1 MGGAS
6 ADLTRGWSSTIVITA
21 FLCGANMMMTGIMG
35 LYVGRIY
42 AEVKGRPLYVIDRA
56 VGFEADA
63 EDVHKPLGRASPGGR
78 RWPSQRTADERENR
92 GRTCQ

>member
-1 MGGAS
+1 V
-6 ADLTRGWSSTIVITA
+6 RGWSSSLVVTA
-21 FLCGANMMMTGIMG
+21 FVGGANMMMTGIMG

-63 EDVHKPLGRASPGGR
+63 EDVRKPLGGARDSRASAPSAGR
-78 RWPSQRTADERENR
+78 RRPAQSAADE
-92 GRTCQ
+92 C